1 MGDSFSDANPL
12 PGAELAA
19 FVAAVESGSIQG
31 SAEALDLTQSA
42 ATKRVQSLER
52 RLSGELLV
60 RGAHGTRP
68 TELGLAIYPLAKR
81 ALEALAEVGRA
92 ADQQARAGARMLR
105 LSASLTTGEF
115 LVPGWLGEFRTLRPD
130 VQAQLEVV
138 NSSAVAKR
146 VADGVADIG
155 FVEGRDQLE
164 SFQKLTVAHD
174 RLLVVVAAGHR
185 WSRRRS
191 VAAAELAAEP
201 YFTRERLSG
210 TREVVEGAMNGLG
223 LTLSPALE
231 LASLQSLKRTI
242 AHGGYTIISALTIE
256 AEQRA
261 GSLVGIPIRGLELG
275 RELQAIRRP
284 GRRRPEAASALWAWL
299 EQRTSAAREV
309 PAPGRSSGTSP
320 GQLR

>member
-1 MGDSFSDANPL
+1 MGYAFSDANPL
-12 PGAELAA
+12 PGTELAA

-31 SAEALDLTQSA
+31 SADALDLTQSA

-52 RLSGELLV
+52 RLGGELLI
-60 RGAHGTRP
+60 RGAHGTIP
-68 TELGLAIYPLAKR
+68 TELGQAIYPLAKR

-92 ADQQARAGARMLR
+92 ADQHARAGASMLH
-105 LSASLTTGEF
+105 LCASLTTGEF
-115 LVPGWLGEFRTLRPD
+115 LVPGWLAEFRSTRPD

-146 VADGVADIG
+146 VADGAADIG

-164 SFQKLTVAHD
+164 AFEKLTVARD
-174 RLLVVVAAGHR
+174 RLVVVVAAGHR
-185 WSRRRS
+185 WARRRS
-191 VAAAELAAEP
+191 VRAAELAAEP

-210 TREVVEGAMNGLG
+210 TREVVDQAMGRLG
-223 LTLSPALE
+223 VSLRPALE

-242 AHGGYTIISALTIE
+242 AHGGYTIISVLTIE

-261 GSLVGIPIRGLELG
+261 GTLVGIPVGDLDLG

-284 GRRRPEAASALWAWL
+284 ARRRPEAAGALWDWL
-299 EQRTSAAREV
+299 ARRT
-309 PAPGRSSGTSP
+309 APVR
-320 GQLR
+320 